1 MGDTMALFAYR
12 APSAARFVGTCLL
25 ALTAVIA
32 VAVITSDVETAREG
46 APSYQMASAQ
56 QQISQQLRQYDMAIK
71 RVDDDIARSKVNL
84 VSESKKLGQATQLA
98 VKLHDQLVRD
108 HQSLLAEAARSRAMK
123 QLRSQL
129 AAKQNVVAAER
140 QKLQADAMQL
150 AEVEQHAR
158 SLLSPKYTPSAQELQ
173 AVSHDVNVAPPP
185 PLSLH
190 RGDRKYSEPTKTQG

>member
-1 MGDTMALFAYR
+1 MLVDTR
-12 APSAARFVGTCLL
+12 APSAVRFGVTCVL

-32 VAVITSDVETAREG
+32 VAVISSDAETAHEG
-46 APSYQMASAQ
+46 VAAYGTAGAQ
-56 QQISQQLRQYDMAIK
+56 QQISAQLRQYDMAIK
-71 RVDDDIARSKVNL
+71 RVDNDIARSKVNL
-84 VSESKKLGQATQLA
+84 VGESKKLGAATQLA

-108 HQSLLAEAARSRAMK
+108 HQSLLQEAARSRAMK

-158 SLLSPKYTPSAQELQ
+158 SLLSPTYAPSAQELQ
-173 AVSHDVNVAPPP
+173 AVSRDVNVAAPP
-185 PLSLH
+185 PLNL
-190 RGDRKYSEPTKTQG
+190 Q